1 MSTGRARVA
10 PHAGV
15 LPGLSHNGGMQLHYI
30 ANAGQ
35 PSSSGRTIPVIDP
48 SDGQAFDELQRGT
61 AEDIAAAVAAA
72 RQCYERVWTKLS
84 GAERGRL
91 LMRLSNKVAEHADE
105 LAALEQRDC
114 GKPTKQARADALA
127 LVRYFEFYA
136 GACDKL
142 HGDTIPYQEGYSVFT
157 WREPHGV
164 TGHVIPWNYPMQIFG
179 RSVGGALAAGN
190 VCVVKP
196 SEDACLSLIR
206 VAQLAADVGFPA
218 GAINI
223 VTGYGHEVGD
233 ALARHPGIDHISFTG
248 SPRVGTL
255 IQQVAAERH
264 CPVTLELGGKSPQI
278 VFADADVDAAL
289 PVLINAIVQNAGQT
303 CSAGSR
309 VLIEQA
315 IYEPLLERLGQAFEN
330 LRVGP
335 AAMDLDV
342 GPLIRASQQQRVW
355 DFLSDAHVAGIGT
368 VAQGQVVDEAPE
380 TGYYQAPT
388 LLRDVP
394 VQHRLAQEEVFGP
407 VLAAMSFKDEDEAV
421 ALANATHFGLVAGIW
436 TRDGG
441 RQLRMARRVKSGQV
455 FINNYG
461 AGGGVE
467 LPFGGVKSSG
477 YGREKGFEALYGF
490 TTLKTVAIRH
500 G

>member
-1 MSTGRARVA
+1 
-10 PHAGV
+10 
-15 LPGLSHNGGMQLHYI
+15 MQFNYI
-30 ANAGQ
+30 ANTSVS
-35 PSSSGRTIPVIDP
+35 SSSGQTIVMLDP
-48 SDGQAFDELQRGT
+48 SDGLPYDEIQRSNV
-61 AEDIAAAVAAA
+61 ADIEQAVAAA
-72 RQCYERVWTKLS
+72 RHAFDSSWRKL
-84 GAERGRL
+84 GAADRGRL
-91 LMRLSNKVAEHADE
+91 LMRLSQKITEHGAELSAI
-105 LAALEQRDC
+105 EQRDC
-114 GKPTKQARADALA
+114 GKPTKQANADAAALA
-127 LVRYFEFYA
+127 RYFEFYA

-142 HGDTIPYQEGYSVFT
+142 HGETLPYLDGYSVLT

-164 TGHVIPWNYPMQIFG
+164 TGHIVPWNYPMQIFG

-196 SEDACLSLIR
+196 AEDACLSLIR
-206 VAQLAADVGFPA
+206 VAQLAAEVGFPP
-218 GAINI
+218 GVINI

-233 ALARHPGIDHISFTG
+233 ALARHRGIDHISFTG
-248 SPRVGTL
+248 SPSVGTL

-264 CPVTLELGGKSPQI
+264 CPVTLELGGKSPQV
-278 VFADADVDAAL
+278 VFADADLDAAI
-289 PVLINAIVQNAGQT
+289 PAIINAIVQNAGQT

-315 IYEPLLERLGQAFEN
+315 IYEPLLARLGQAFEK

-335 AAMDLDV
+335 AILDLDV
-342 GPLIRASQQQRVW
+342 GPLIRQTQQQRVRQ
-355 DFLSDAHVAGIGT
+355 FLADAQAAGIPT
-368 VAQGQVVDEAPE
+368 VAQGQVVAQAPAS
-380 TGYYQAPT
+380 GFYQAPT

-394 VQHRLAQEEVFGP
+394 VAHRVAQEEVFGP
-407 VLAAMSFKDEDEAV
+407 VLCAMAFRDEDHAV
-421 ALANATHFGLVAGIW
+421 ELANATQFGLVAGVW
-436 TRDGG
+436 TADGA
-441 RQLRMARRVKSGQV
+441 RQFRMAKRLRSGQV

-477 YGREKGFEALYGF
+477 HGREKGFEALYGF

>member
-1 MSTGRARVA
+1 
-10 PHAGV
+10 
-15 LPGLSHNGGMQLHYI
+15 MQFNYI
-30 ANAGQ
+30 ANACA
-35 PSSSGRTIPVIDP
+35 PSSSGRTIPMLDP
-48 SDGQAFDELQRGT
+48 SDGQPYDEIQRSN
-61 AEDIAAAVAAA
+61 ASDIDLAVRAA
-72 RQCYERVWTKLS
+72 RQGFEAVWSKLS
-84 GAERGRL
+84 ATERGRL
-91 LMRLSNKVAEHADE
+91 LMRLSLKITEHTEE
-105 LAALEQRDC
+105 LTAIEQRDC
-114 GKPTKQARADALA
+114 GKPTRQARADAIALA
-127 LVRYFEFYA
+127 RYFEFYA

-142 HGDTIPYQEGYSVFT
+142 HGETIPYQDGYSVLT

-164 TGHVIPWNYPMQIFG
+164 TGHIIPWNYPMQIFG

-190 VCVVKP
+190 ACVVKP
-196 SEDACLSLIR
+196 AEDACLSLLR
-206 VAQLAADVGFPA
+206 VAQLATEVGFPA

-248 SPRVGTL
+248 SPAVGTL
-255 IQQVAAERH
+255 IQQVAAQRH

-278 VFADADVDAAL
+278 VFADADLDAAI
-289 PVLINAIVQNAGQT
+289 PAIINAIVQNAGQT

-309 VLIEQA
+309 LLVDQA
-315 IYEPLLERLGQAFEN
+315 IYEPLLARLGHEFEK

-335 AAMDLDV
+335 AALDLDL
-342 GPLIRASQQQRVW
+342 GPLIRQSQQQRVW
-355 DFLSDAHVAGIGT
+355 DFLSDAQVANIAM
-368 VAQGQVVDEAPE
+368 VAQGKVVDEAPQ
-380 TGYYQAPT
+380 TGFYQAPT

-394 VQHRLAQEEVFGP
+394 ITHRLAQEEVFGP
-407 VLAAMSFKDEDEAV
+407 VLAAMSFQNEEHAV
-421 ALANATHFGLVAGIW
+421 ELANATPFGLVAGVW
-436 TRDGG
+436 TTDGA
-441 RQLRMARRVKSGQV
+441 RQFRMARRVRSGQI

-477 YGREKGFEALYGF
+477 YGREKGLEALYGF

>member
-1 MSTGRARVA
+1 M
-10 PHAGV
+10 P
-15 LPGLSHNGGMQLHYI
+15 LNYI
-30 ANAGQ
+30 ANQAVRSASGQ
-35 PSSSGRTIPVIDP
+35 TLPVIDP
-48 SDGQAFDELQRGT
+48 ADGQPYDSIERSNAADV
-61 AEDIAAAVAAA
+61 DAAVQAA
-72 RQCYERVWTKLS
+72 RQCLDGTWSRLS
-84 GAERGRL
+84 AAERGRL
-91 LMRLSNKVAEHADE
+91 LMKLSVKVAEHADE
-105 LAALEQRDC
+105 LAAIEQRDC
-114 GKPTKQARADALA
+114 GKPTKQAKADALA

-136 GACDKL
+136 GAADKL
-142 HGDTIPYQEGYSVFT
+142 HGDTIPYLDGYTVLT

-196 SEDACLSLIR
+196 SEDACLSLLR
-206 VAQLAADVGFPA
+206 VAELAAEAGFPP

-264 CPVTLELGGKSPQI
+264 CPVTLELGGKGPQV
-278 VFADADVDAAL
+278 VFDDADVDAAL
-289 PVLINAIVQNAGQT
+289 PFIINAIVQNSGQT

-309 VLIEQA
+309 LLVQRSL
-315 IYEPLLERLGQAFEN
+315 YEPLLERVGHAFGQ
-330 LRVGP
+330 LRAGP
-335 AAMDLDV
+335 PQMDLDL
-342 GPLIRASQQQRVW
+342 GPLIRQSQQDRVRA
-355 DFLSDAHVAGIGT
+355 FLEQARADGIAT
-368 VAQGQVVDEAPE
+368 VAQGRVVDEAPA
-380 TGYYQAPT
+380 TGYYAAPT

-394 VQHRLAQEEVFGP
+394 VHHRLAQEEVFGP
-407 VLAAMSFKDEDEAV
+407 VLAAMSFDDEDHAV
-421 ALANATHFGLVAGIW
+421 QLANATHFGLVAGVW
-436 TRDGG
+436 TRDGA
-441 RQLRMARRVKSGQV
+441 RQLRMAKRVKAGQV

-477 YGREKGFEALYGF
+477 YGREKGFEALHGF
-490 TTLKTVAIRH
+490 TTLKTVALRH

>member
-1 MSTGRARVA
+1 
-10 PHAGV
+10 
-15 LPGLSHNGGMQLHYI
+15 MQLHHI
-30 ANAGQ
+30 ANA
-35 PSSSGRTIPVIDP
+35 PALSSSGRTIAVIDP
-48 SDGQAFDELQRGT
+48 SDGQPFDEIQRGT
-61 AEDIAAAVAAA
+61 AEDIDAAVHAA
-72 RQCYERVWTKLS
+72 RQCYQTVWHRVS
-84 GAERGRL
+84 AADRGRL
-91 LMRLSNKVAEHADE
+91 LMRLSAKVAEHAEE

-114 GKPTKQARADALA
+114 GKPTTQARADALA
-127 LVRYFEFYA
+127 LARYFEFYA
-136 GACDKL
+136 GTCDKL
-142 HGDTIPYQEGYSVFT
+142 HGETIPYQDGYSVFT

-164 TGHVIPWNYPMQIFG
+164 TGHIIPWNYPMQIFG

-190 VCVVKP
+190 CCVVKP
-196 SEDACLSLIR
+196 AEDACLSLLR
-206 VAQLAADVGFPA
+206 VAQLAAEAGFPA

-248 SPRVGTL
+248 SPTVGTL

-278 VFADADVDAAL
+278 IFADADLDAAV
-289 PVLINAIVQNAGQT
+289 PVVINAIVQNAGQT

-309 VLIEQA
+309 VLIDSL
-315 IYEPLLERLGQAFEN
+315 IYEPLLERLGHAIEA

-335 AAMDLDV
+335 AAMDLHV
-342 GPLIRASQQQRVW
+342 GPLIRQTQQQRVW
-355 DFLSDAHVAGIGT
+355 DFLSDAQVAGIPL
-368 VAQGQVVDEAPE
+368 VAQGRIVDEAPE
-380 TGYYQAPT
+380 SGFYQAPT

-407 VLAAMSFKDEDEAV
+407 VLSAMPFQDEDHAV
-421 ALANATHFGLVAGIW
+421 ELANATRFGLVAGIW
-436 TRDGG
+436 TRDGA
-441 RQLRMARRVKSGQV
+441 RQFRMARRVASGQV

-490 TTLKTVAIRH
+490 TTLKTVAVRH

>member
-1 MSTGRARVA
+1 
-10 PHAGV
+10 
-15 LPGLSHNGGMQLHYI
+15 MQFNFI
-30 ANAGQ
+30 ANTSA
-35 PSSSGRTIPVIDP
+35 PSSSGQTIAVVDP
-48 SDGQAFDELQRGT
+48 SDGQVYDEIQRSN
-61 AEDIAAAVAAA
+61 ASDIDQAVRAA
-72 RQCYERVWTKLS
+72 RRGFDSAWSRL
-84 GAERGRL
+84 GAAERGRL
-91 LMRLSNKVAEHADE
+91 LMRLSQKVTEHAQE
-105 LAALEQRDC
+105 LSAIEQRDC
-114 GKPTKQARADALA
+114 GKPTKQANADASALA
-127 LVRYFEFYA
+127 RYFEFYA

-142 HGDTIPYQEGYSVFT
+142 HGETIPYLDGYSVLT

-164 TGHVIPWNYPMQIFG
+164 TGHIVPWNYPMQIFG

-196 SEDACLSLIR
+196 AEDACLSLIR
-206 VAQLAADVGFPA
+206 VAQLAAEVGFPA
-218 GAINI
+218 GVINI

-233 ALARHPGIDHISFTG
+233 ALVRHSGIDHISFTG
-248 SPRVGTL
+248 SPTVGTL

-278 VFADADVDAAL
+278 VFTDADLDAAV
-289 PVLINAIVQNAGQT
+289 PAIINAIVQNAGQT

-315 IYEPLLERLGQAFEN
+315 IYEPLLKRLGEAFQK

-335 AAMDLDV
+335 ATLDLDV
-342 GPLIRASQQQRVW
+342 GPLIRHSQKQRVQQ
-355 DFLSDAHVAGIGT
+355 FLQEARNANIPT
-368 VAQGQVVDEAPE
+368 VAQGQIVAEAP
-380 TGYYQAPT
+380 TSGFYQAPT

-394 VQHRLAQEEVFGP
+394 VTHRVAQEEVFGP
-407 VLAAMSFKDEDEAV
+407 VLCAMAFRDEAHAV
-421 ALANATHFGLVAGIW
+421 ELANATQFGLVAGVW
-436 TRDGG
+436 TSDGG
-441 RQLRMARRVKSGQV
+441 RQFRMARRLRSGQV

-477 YGREKGFEALYGF
+477 HGREKGFEALYGF
-490 TTLKTVAIRH
+490 STLKTVAIKH

>member
-1 MSTGRARVA
+1 
-10 PHAGV
+10 
-15 LPGLSHNGGMQLHYI
+15 MQFHYI
-30 ANAGQ
+30 ANASQ
-35 PSSSGRTIPVIDP
+35 PSAGGRTIPVIDP
-48 SDGQAFDELQRGT
+48 SDGQPFDELQRGT
-61 AEDIAAAVAAA
+61 AEDIDSAVQAA
-72 RQCYERVWTKLS
+72 RQCYDGVWSRLS
-84 GAERGRL
+84 AAERGRL
-91 LMRLSNKVAEHADE
+91 LMRLSAKIAEHADE
-105 LAALEQRDC
+105 LARLEQRDC
-114 GKPTKQARADALA
+114 GKPTKQARADSLALA
-127 LVRYFEFYA
+127 RYFEFYA

-142 HGDTIPYQEGYSVFT
+142 HGDTLPYLAGYSVFT

-164 TGHVIPWNYPMQIFG
+164 TGHIIPWNYPMQIFG

-206 VAQLAADVGFPA
+206 VAKLAAEVGFPA

-233 ALARHPGIDHISFTG
+233 ALARHEGIDHISFTG
-248 SPRVGTL
+248 SPKVGTL

-278 VFADADVDAAL
+278 LFEDADLDAAL
-289 PVLINAIVQNAGQT
+289 PMVINAIVQNAGQT

-309 VLIEQA
+309 LLVQQS
-315 IYEPLLERLGQAFEN
+315 IYEPLLERLGRAFEA

-335 AAMDLDV
+335 AALDLDV

-355 DFLSDAHVAGIGT
+355 DFLSDAQHANIPM

-380 TGYYQAPT
+380 TGFYQAPT

-394 VQHRLAQEEVFGP
+394 VDHRLAQEEVFGP
-407 VLAAMSFKDEDEAV
+407 VLAAMSFRDEDQAV
-421 ALANATHFGLVAGIW
+421 QQANATQFGLVAGIW
-436 TRDGG
+436 TRDGS
-441 RQLRMARRVKSGQV
+441 RQLRMAKRVRSGQV

-500 G
+500 D

>member
-1 MSTGRARVA
+1 
-10 PHAGV
+10 
-15 LPGLSHNGGMQLHYI
+15 MQLHFI
-30 ANAGQ
+30 ANA
-35 PSSSGRTIPVIDP
+35 PVRSSSERTLPVIDP
-48 SDGQAFDELQRGT
+48 SDGQPYDTIQRGT
-61 AEDIAAAVAAA
+61 PEDIDAAVRAA
-72 RQCYERVWTKLS
+72 RQCFEGPWSRL
-84 GAERGRL
+84 GAAERGRL
-91 LMRLSNKVAEHADE
+91 LMRLSLKISECIDE
-105 LAALEQRDC
+105 LAAIEQRDC
-114 GKPTKQARADALA
+114 GKPTKQARADAVALA
-127 LVRYFEFYA
+127 RYFEFYA

-142 HGDTIPYQEGYSVFT
+142 HGETLPYQDGYTVMT

-190 VCVVKP
+190 ACVVKP

-206 VAQLAADVGFPA
+206 VAQLAAEVGFPA

-248 SPRVGTL
+248 SPRIGTL

-278 VFADADVDAAL
+278 VFADADLDQVL
-289 PVLINAIVQNAGQT
+289 PTVVNAIVQNAGQT

-309 VLIEQA
+309 LLVEDSL
-315 IYEPLLERLGQAFEN
+315 YEPLLERLGEAFTR

-335 AAMDLDV
+335 AAMDLDL
-342 GPLIRASQQQRVW
+342 GPLIRQTQQQRVW
-355 DFLSDAHVAGIGT
+355 DFLSDAQHAGISV
-368 VAQGQVVDEAPE
+368 VAQGTVVDEAPQS
-380 TGYYQAPT
+380 GFYQAPT

-394 VQHRLAQEEVFGP
+394 MAHRLAQEEVFGP
-407 VLAAMSFKDEDEAV
+407 VLAAMRFRDEDHAV
-421 ALANATHFGLVAGIW
+421 ELANGTHFGLVAGIW
-436 TRDGG
+436 TRDGS
-441 RQLRMARRVKSGQV
+441 RMLRMARRVQSGQV

>member
-1 MSTGRARVA
+1 MQNVI
-10 PHAGV
+10 
-15 LPGLSHNGGMQLHYI
+15 MQLNYI
-30 ANAGQ
+30 ANASV
-35 PSSSGRTIPVIDP
+35 PSSSGRTLAVIDP
-48 SDGQAFDELQRGT
+48 SDGQPFDEIQRSN
-61 AEDIAAAVAAA
+61 ADDIDAAVHAA
-72 RQCYERVWTKLS
+72 RQCYQAVWQRM
-84 GAERGRL
+84 APVDRGRL
-91 LMRLSNKVAEHADE
+91 LQKLSAKVLEHADE
-105 LAALEQRDC
+105 LTALEQRDC
-114 GKPTKQARADALA
+114 GKPTKQARADAVALA
-127 LVRYFEFYA
+127 RYFEFYA

-142 HGDTIPYQEGYSVFT
+142 HGETIPYLDGYSVLT

-164 TGHVIPWNYPMQIFG
+164 TGHIIPWNYPMQIFG

-196 SEDACLSLIR
+196 AEDACLSLIR
-206 VAQLAADVGFPA
+206 VAQLAAEVGFPP

-248 SPRVGTL
+248 SPKVGTI

-278 VFADADVDAAL
+278 IFADADLDAAV
-289 PVLINAIVQNAGQT
+289 PVVLNAIVQNAGQT

-309 VLIEQA
+309 VLIDSL
-315 IYEPLLERLGQAFEN
+315 IYEPLLERLGHAFEK

-342 GPLIRASQQQRVW
+342 GPLIRQSQQQRVW
-355 DFLSDAHVAGIGT
+355 DFLSDAQVAGIPM
-368 VAQGQVVDEAPE
+368 VAQGVVVDEAPE
-380 TGYYQAPT
+380 GGFYQAPT

-394 VQHRLAQEEVFGP
+394 VGHRLAQDEVFGP
-407 VLAAMSFKDEDEAV
+407 VLSAMAFQDEDHAV
-421 ALANATHFGLVAGIW
+421 ELANATQFGLVAGIW
-436 TRDGG
+436 TRDGA
-441 RQLRMARRVKSGQV
+441 RQFRMAKRVHSGQV

-490 TTLKTVAIRH
+490 TTLKTVAIKH

>member
-1 MSTGRARVA
+1 
-10 PHAGV
+10 
-15 LPGLSHNGGMQLHYI
+15 MQLNYI
-30 ANAGQ
+30 ANASL
-35 PSSSGRTIPVIDP
+35 PSASGRTIPVTDP
-48 SDGQAFDELQRGT
+48 SDGQPFDDIQRSNAADIDT
-61 AEDIAAAVAAA
+61 AVRAA
-72 RQCYERVWTKLS
+72 RQCMNTVWSKLS
-84 GAERGRL
+84 AAERGRL
-91 LMRLSNKVAEHADE
+91 LMRLSSTVTEHAEE
-105 LAALEQRDC
+105 LALLEQRDC
-114 GKPTKQARADALA
+114 GKPTKQARADAFALA
-127 LVRYFEFYA
+127 RYFEFYA
-136 GACDKL
+136 GACDKF
-142 HGDTIPYQEGYSVFT
+142 HGETIPYQDGYSVLT
-157 WREPHGV
+157 WYEPHGI
-164 TGHVIPWNYPMQIFG
+164 TGHIIPWNYPMQIFG

-196 SEDACLSLIR
+196 AEDACLSLIR
-206 VAQLAADVGFPA
+206 VAQLAAEVGFPA

-248 SPRVGTL
+248 SPTVGTL

-278 VFADADVDAAL
+278 IFADADLDAAI
-289 PVLINAIVQNAGQT
+289 PAVINAIVQNAGQT

-309 VLIEQA
+309 LLIDQA
-315 IYEPLLERLGQAFEN
+315 IYEPLLVRLGHAFEN

-342 GPLIRASQQQRVW
+342 GPLIRQSQQQRVW
-355 DFLSDAHVAGIGT
+355 DFLSDAQVAHIPM
-368 VAQGQVVDEAPE
+368 VAQGRIVDEAPE
-380 TGYYQAPT
+380 TGFYQAPT

-394 VQHRLAQEEVFGP
+394 ITHRLAQEEVFGP
-407 VLAAMSFKDEDEAV
+407 VLAAMSFRDEDHAV
-421 ALANATHFGLVAGIW
+421 ELANATQFGLVAGVW
-436 TRDGG
+436 TRDGA
-441 RQLRMARRVKSGQV
+441 RQFRMAKRVRSGQV

-490 TTLKTVAIRH
+490 STLKTVAIRH

>member
-1 MSTGRARVA
+1 MQNVI
-10 PHAGV
+10 
-15 LPGLSHNGGMQLHYI
+15 MQLNYI
-30 ANAGQ
+30 ANASV
-35 PSSSGRTIPVIDP
+35 PSSSGRTLAVIDP
-48 SDGQAFDELQRGT
+48 SDGQPFDEIQRSN
-61 AEDIAAAVAAA
+61 ADDIDAAVHAA
-72 RQCYERVWTKLS
+72 RQCYQAVWQRM
-84 GAERGRL
+84 APVDRGRL
-91 LMRLSNKVAEHADE
+91 LQKLSATVLEHADE
-105 LAALEQRDC
+105 LTALEQRDC
-114 GKPTKQARADALA
+114 GKPTKQARADAVALA
-127 LVRYFEFYA
+127 RYFEFYA

-142 HGDTIPYQEGYSVFT
+142 HGETIPYLDGYSVLT

-164 TGHVIPWNYPMQIFG
+164 TGHIIPWNYPMQIFG

-196 SEDACLSLIR
+196 AEDACLSLIR
-206 VAQLAADVGFPA
+206 VAQLAAEVGFPP

-248 SPRVGTL
+248 SPKVGTI

-278 VFADADVDAAL
+278 IFADADLDAAV
-289 PVLINAIVQNAGQT
+289 PVVLNAIVQNAGQT

-309 VLIEQA
+309 VLIDSL
-315 IYEPLLERLGQAFEN
+315 IYEPLLERLGHAFEK

-342 GPLIRASQQQRVW
+342 GPLIRQSQQQRVW
-355 DFLSDAHVAGIGT
+355 DFLSDAQVAGIPM
-368 VAQGQVVDEAPE
+368 VAQGVVVDEAPE
-380 TGYYQAPT
+380 GGFYQAPT

-394 VQHRLAQEEVFGP
+394 VGHRLAQEEVFGP
-407 VLAAMSFKDEDEAV
+407 VLSAMAFQDEDHAV
-421 ALANATHFGLVAGIW
+421 ELANATQFGLVAGIW
-436 TRDGG
+436 TRDGA
-441 RQLRMARRVKSGQV
+441 RQFRMAKRVHSGQV

-477 YGREKGFEALYGF
+477 HGREKGFEALYGF

>member
-1 MSTGRARVA
+1 M
-10 PHAGV
+10 H
-15 LPGLSHNGGMQLHYI
+15 LNFI
-30 ANAGQ
+30 ANAAT
-35 PSSSGRTIPVIDP
+35 PSSSGQTIAMLDP
-48 SDGQAFDELQRGT
+48 SDGLAYAHIQRSN
-61 AEDIAAAVAAA
+61 AADIDAAVRAA
-72 RQCYERVWTKLS
+72 RQAMESVWSKL
-84 GAERGRL
+84 GAAERGRL
-91 LMRLSNKVAEHADE
+91 LMRLSLKITENAAE
-105 LAALEQRDC
+105 LAAIEQRDC
-114 GKPTKQARADALA
+114 GKPTTQARADAAALA
-127 LVRYFEFYA
+127 RYFEFYA

-142 HGDTIPYQEGYSVFT
+142 HGETIPYLDGYSVLT

-164 TGHVIPWNYPMQIFG
+164 TGHIIPWNYPMQIFG

-196 SEDACLSLIR
+196 AEDACLSLIR
-206 VAQLAADVGFPA
+206 VAQLAAEVGFPA
-218 GAINI
+218 GVINI

-248 SPRVGTL
+248 SPTVGTL
-255 IQQVAAERH
+255 IQQVASQRH

-278 VFADADVDAAL
+278 VFADADLDAAI
-289 PVLINAIVQNAGQT
+289 PAIINGIVQNAGQT

-309 VLIEQA
+309 LLVDQA
-315 IYEPLLERLGQAFEN
+315 IYEPLLERLGQAFEQ

-335 AAMDLDV
+335 AEMDLDL
-342 GPLIRASQQQRVW
+342 GPLIRKSQQQRVQ
-355 DFLSDAHVAGIGT
+355 DFLSDAQAANIPM
-368 VAQGQVVDEAPE
+368 VAQGKVVDDAPE
-380 TGYYQAPT
+380 TGFYQAPT

-394 VQHRLAQEEVFGP
+394 VTHRLAQEEIFGP
-407 VLAAMSFKDEDEAV
+407 VLVAMSFRDEDHAV
-421 ALANATHFGLVAGIW
+421 ALANATAFGLVTGIW
-436 TRDGG
+436 TRDGA
-441 RQLRMARRVKSGQV
+441 RQFRMARRVRAGQV

-477 YGREKGFEALYGF
+477 HGREKGFEALYGF

>member
-1 MSTGRARVA
+1 
-10 PHAGV
+10 
-15 LPGLSHNGGMQLHYI
+15 MQLNYI
-30 ANAGQ
+30 ANTSVA
-35 PSSSGRTIPVIDP
+35 SSSGKTIPVIDP
-48 SDGQAFDELQRGT
+48 SDGQAYDEIQRSHAG
-61 AEDIAAAVAAA
+61 DIDAAVNAA
-72 RQCYERVWTKLS
+72 REGFDMVWQHIPA
-84 GAERGRL
+84 AERGRL
-91 LMRLSNKVAEHADE
+91 LMKLSNKVAEHADE
-105 LAALEQRDC
+105 LALIEQRDC
-114 GKPTKQARADALA
+114 GKPARQAKADAAALA
-127 LVRYFEFYA
+127 RYFEFYA

-142 HGDTIPYQEGYSVFT
+142 HGDTIPYQNGFSVLT

-164 TGHVIPWNYPMQIFG
+164 TGHIIPWNYPMQIFG

-206 VAQLAADVGFPA
+206 VAQLAAEVGFPA

-233 ALARHPGIDHISFTG
+233 ALARHKGIDHISFTG
-248 SPRVGTL
+248 SPSVGTL
-255 IQQVAAERH
+255 IQQVAAARH

-278 VFADADVDAAL
+278 VFADADLDAAI
-289 PVLINAIVQNAGQT
+289 PTIINAIVQNAGQT

-309 VLIEQA
+309 LLVEQS

-342 GPLIRASQQQRVW
+342 GPLIRQSQQQRVW
-355 DFLSDAHVAGIGT
+355 DFLSDAQVAGIPM
-368 VAQGQVVDEAPE
+368 VAQGQIVDEALD
-380 TGYYQAPT
+380 TGFYQVPT

-394 VQHRLAQEEVFGP
+394 VMHRLAQEEVFGP
-407 VLAAMSFKDEDEAV
+407 VLCAMPFRDEAH
-421 ALANATHFGLVAGIW
+421 AIELANATQFGLVAAVW
-436 TRDGG
+436 TADGA
-441 RQLRMARRVKSGQV
+441 RQFRMAKKIRSGQV

-477 YGREKGFEALYGF
+477 YGREKGLEALTGF
-490 TTLKTVAIRH
+490 SVLKTIVFRH

>member
-1 MSTGRARVA
+1 
-10 PHAGV
+10 
-15 LPGLSHNGGMQLHYI
+15 MQHHFI
-30 ANAGQ
+30 ANQHQ
-35 PSSSGRTIPVIDP
+35 PASNGHTLPVIDP
-48 SDGQAFDELQRGT
+48 SDGQAYDAIQRGT
-61 AEDIAAAVAAA
+61 PADIDRAVQAA
-72 RQCYERVWTKLS
+72 RACYEGTWQKLNA
-84 GAERGRL
+84 AERGRL
-91 LMRLSNKVAEHADE
+91 LMRLSQKVAEHAEE
-105 LAALEQRDC
+105 LALIEQRDC
-114 GKPTKQARADALA
+114 GKPTKQARADAAALA
-127 LVRYFEFYA
+127 RYFEFYS

-142 HGDTIPYQEGYSVFT
+142 HGETIPYLDGYSVLT

-190 VCVVKP
+190 VCVIKP
-196 SEDACLSLIR
+196 SEDACLSLLR
-206 VAQLAADVGFPA
+206 VARLAAECGFPA

-255 IQQVAAERH
+255 IEQAAAERH

-278 VFADADVDAAL
+278 LFEDADLDAAL
-289 PVLINAIVQNAGQT
+289 PMVVNAIVQNAGQT

-309 VLIEQA
+309 LLVQES
-315 IYEPLLERLGQAFEN
+315 IYEQVLERLADAFSR

-335 AAMDLDV
+335 APLDLDV

-355 DFLSDAHVAGIGT
+355 DFLADAQVAGIQM
-368 VAQGQVVDEAPE
+368 VAQGQIVDEAPD
-380 TGYYQAPT
+380 TGFYQAPT

-394 VQHRLAQEEVFGP
+394 IDHRLAQEEVFGP
-407 VLAAMSFKDEDEAV
+407 VLAAMSFRDEDHAV
-421 ALANATHFGLVAGIW
+421 QLANATPFGLVTGIW

-441 RQLRMARRVKSGQV
+441 RQLRMARRVRAGQI

-467 LPFGGVKSSG
+467 LPFGGYRASG
-477 YGREKGFEALYGF
+477 HGREKGFEALYGF
-490 TTLKTVAIRH
+490 TVLKTVAIRH

>member
-1 MSTGRARVA
+1 MQHHFIGN
-10 PHAGV
+10 AGV
-15 LPGLSHNGGMQLHYI
+15 R
-30 ANAGQ
+30 
-35 PSSSGRTIPVIDP
+35 SSSERTIPVIDP
-48 SDGQAFDELQRGT
+48 SDGQPFDEIQRGT
-61 AEDIAAAVAAA
+61 AEDIDAAVAAA
-72 RQCYERVWTKLS
+72 RQGYDGVWSKLS
-84 GAERGRL
+84 AAERGRL
-91 LMRLSNKVAEHADE
+91 LMRLSQKIADHAVE
-105 LAALEQRDC
+105 LAAIEQRDC
-114 GKPTKQARADALA
+114 GKPTKQAQADATA

-142 HGDTIPYQEGYSVFT
+142 HGETLPYQSGYTVLT

-196 SEDACLSLIR
+196 SEDACLSLLR
-206 VAQLAADVGFPA
+206 VAQLAAEVGFPA

-233 ALARHPGIDHISFTG
+233 ALARHAGIDHISFTG

-255 IQQVAAERH
+255 IQQAAAERH

-278 VFADADVDAAL
+278 IFADADLDEAL
-289 PVLINAIVQNAGQT
+289 PVVINAIVQNAGQT

-309 VLIEQA
+309 LLVEQSV
-315 IYEPLLERLGQAFEN
+315 YEPLLERLGQAFEN

-342 GPLIRASQQQRVW
+342 GPLIRASQLQRVW
-355 DFLSDAHVAGIGT
+355 DFLSDAQHADIPM
-368 VAQGQVVDEAPE
+368 VAQGRVVDEAPDS
-380 TGYYQAPT
+380 GYYQAPT

-394 VQHRLAQEEVFGP
+394 VTHRLAQEEVFGP
-407 VLAAMSFKDEDEAV
+407 VLAAMSFRNEDHAV
-421 ALANATHFGLVAGIW
+421 ELANSTHFGLVAGIW

-441 RQLRMARRVKSGQV
+441 RQLRMARRVRSGQV

-477 YGREKGFEALYGF
+477 YGREKGFEALHGF

>member
-1 MSTGRARVA
+1 MQLNFIGNEPSRSAS
-10 PHAGV
+10 
-15 LPGLSHNGGMQLHYI
+15 GLSL
-30 ANAGQ
+30 
-35 PSSSGRTIPVIDP
+35 PVIDP
-48 SDGQAFDELQRGT
+48 SDGQIFDTLQRSNAT
-61 AEDIAAAVAAA
+61 DIDQAVRAA
-72 RQCYERVWTKLS
+72 RHCLNTQWLKLS
-84 GAERGRL
+84 AAERGRL
-91 LMRLSNKVAEHADE
+91 LLRLSFAVLEHAEE

-114 GKPTKQARADALA
+114 GKPTRQARADAAALA
-127 LVRYFEFYA
+127 RYFEFYA

-142 HGDTIPYQEGYSVFT
+142 HGETLPYQSGYSVMT

-164 TGHVIPWNYPMQIFG
+164 TGHIIPWNYPMQIFG

-196 SEDACLSLIR
+196 SEDACLSLLR
-206 VAQLAADVGFPA
+206 VAQLAAEVGFPP

-248 SPRVGTL
+248 SPSVGTL

-278 VFADADVDAAL
+278 VFEDADPELAIPAL
-289 PVLINAIVQNAGQT
+289 VNAIVQNAGQT

-309 VLIEQA
+309 LLVEQS
-315 IYEPLLERLGQAFEN
+315 IYEPLLEQLGAAFEQ

-335 AAMDLDV
+335 ASMDLDV
-342 GPLIRASQQQRVW
+342 GPLIRQTQQQRVW
-355 DFLSDAHVAGIGT
+355 DFLSDAQVAGIPM
-368 VAQGQVVDEAPE
+368 VAQGHIVDEAPD
-380 TGYYQAPT
+380 TGFYQAPT

-394 VQHRLAQEEVFGP
+394 VNHRLAQEEIFGP
-407 VLAAMSFKDEDEAV
+407 VLCAMPFRDEDHAV
-421 ALANATHFGLVAGIW
+421 ELANATRFGLVAGIW
-436 TRDGG
+436 TRDGA
-441 RQLRMARRVKSGQV
+441 RQFRMAKRVQSGQV

>member
-1 MSTGRARVA
+1 
-10 PHAGV
+10 
-15 LPGLSHNGGMQLHYI
+15 MQFNFI
-30 ANAGQ
+30 ANQSLA
-35 PSSSGRTIPVIDP
+35 STSGRTIPVIVP
-48 SDGQAFDELQRGT
+48 SDVQPYDEIQRGA
-61 AEDIAAAVAAA
+61 AEDIDVAVRAA
-72 RQCYERVWTKLS
+72 RSCFDSVWSKLS

-91 LMRLSNKVAEHADE
+91 LMRLSNKIAEHVEE
-105 LAALEQRDC
+105 LAEIEQRDC
-114 GKPTKQARADALA
+114 GKPTKQAKADALA

-142 HGDTIPYQEGYSVFT
+142 HGSPLPYLDGYTVLT

-164 TGHVIPWNYPMQIFG
+164 TGHIIPWNYPMQNFG

-196 SEDACLSLIR
+196 SEDACMSLVR
-206 VAQLAADVGFPA
+206 VAQLAAEAGFPS
-218 GAINI
+218 GAIYI

-233 ALARHPGIDHISFTG
+233 ALARHPGVDHISFTG
-248 SPRVGTL
+248 SPTVGTI
-255 IQQVAAERH
+255 IQQAAAERH

-278 VFADADVDAAL
+278 IFEDADLDQAL
-289 PVLINAIVQNAGQT
+289 PVVINAIVQNAGQT

-309 VLIEQA
+309 LLVQKS
-315 IYEPLLERLGQAFEN
+315 IYEPLLDKLTTAFEN

-335 AAMDLDV
+335 ASMDLDV
-342 GPLIRASQQQRVW
+342 GPLIRQSQQQRVW
-355 DFLSDAHVAGIGT
+355 DFLSDAQHAEIPM
-368 VAQGQVVDEAPE
+368 VAQGQIVDEAPE
-380 TGYYQAPT
+380 GGFYQAPT

-394 VQHRLAQEEVFGP
+394 ITHRLAQEEVFGP
-407 VLAAMSFKDEDEAV
+407 VLASMSFRDEDEAV
-421 ALANATHFGLVAGIW
+421 QLANSTHFGLVAGIW

-441 RQLRMARRVKSGQV
+441 RQLRVAKRVKSGQV

-490 TTLKTVAIRH
+490 TTLKTVAIKH